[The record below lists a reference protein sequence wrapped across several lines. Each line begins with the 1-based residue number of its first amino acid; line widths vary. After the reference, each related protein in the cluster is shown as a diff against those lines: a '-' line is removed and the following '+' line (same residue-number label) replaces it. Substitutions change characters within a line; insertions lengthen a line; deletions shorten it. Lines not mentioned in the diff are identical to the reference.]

1 MKNVLL
7 LLAFALSFP
16 MLLIGQTGAISG
28 TITEADGGFEVIGG
42 NVMIQGTGIGAS
54 TELDGTYT
62 IKNLEPGAYIVEIS
76 YIGFETVVKEGVE
89 VKADET
95 TQLDV
100 KLGESAVALEVVE
113 VSGKKITNSEGAV
126 VAMIKNSSQVLDGVS
141 SAQISK
147 SGDGDVAAAVKRV
160 SGVTVQGGKY
170 IYVRGLGDRYSKTT
184 LNGASIPGL
193 DPNRNAVQMDIF
205 PTSMVDNIIVY
216 KTFSPQLTG
225 EFTGGLIDIATKNF
239 PEEFEITGS
248 ITTGINTNTHIGTTF
263 IGHESG
269 STDWLG
275 IEDGTRA
282 IPASIQGATILP
294 AQASGSGIDQA
305 QANELTNQTTAFANN
320 FDIASKKIL
329 PNHGFS
335 FSVGNTKN
343 LLGKEFGFNAS
354 VNYSHKYNSY
364 DDGISGDYSL
374 TGQYDNVD
382 RLSRQFQFSDV
393 RSTENVIWGAM
404 LNSGLKL
411 NNNNKISFSLMHNQ
425 SGTSST
431 RIQDG
436 VKHKDD
442 PDEGYNTRS
451 LQYLERAMSTA
462 QIGGKHT
469 FGGLNDA
476 TLEWKSA
483 GTLSGQ
489 EEPDLRFFTYRYVGP
504 DDNRRYFLKRSSD
517 RLPVRYFRDMN
528 EINLDNKIDFT
539 LPYAQWSGL
548 TSKLK
553 VGGAYLAK
561 TRTYRENKFIFDYA
575 NSRFFDGDV
584 SSFFD
589 SENIL
594 TYSDT
599 ESMYNAEGNG
609 TFVSE
614 GYDPANEY
622 DAAQQVA
629 AAYVMTELPL
639 TSKLELVAGMRMEK
653 TTLQFETFSED
664 KLRQYEILDG
674 NTNILDNLDFLP
686 ALNLNYTVNEKM
698 KFRAAVS
705 RTLARPTFRELSPVE
720 TFDFMGGF
728 ITIGNPDLKRTL
740 ITNTD
745 LRWEFYPKSKEM
757 ISVGLFYKDFQNPIE
772 RTYNPQ
778 AVNGEYTFRNVDNA
792 KVAGVE
798 LEFRKGLGF
807 IAPALNKF
815 NFATNA
821 TYVYSTT
828 DIDPSELA
836 HIRGTNPDAS
846 ATRSM
851 YGQAPFSINGM
862 IGYDNEKGTK
872 SNIVFNMV
880 GPRIAFVTFGGTPN
894 IFEMPRATLDYNFS
908 HQLKGGT
915 SLKFAATNLLNAK
928 YRLAIPFKGLNYD
941 VQSNS
946 LGMGFSAGVSF
957 KLK

>member
-1 MKNVLL
+1 MKNVFTFLL
-7 LLAFALSFP
+7 LSIPF
-16 MLLIGQTGAISG
+16 LLFGQNGSISG

-42 NVMIQGTGIGAS
+42 NVMIQGTGTGAS

-62 IKNLEPGAYIVEIS
+62 IKNLEPGAYNIEIS
-76 YIGFETVVKEGVE
+76 YIGFETVVKEGIL
-89 VKADET
+89 VKANEDT
-95 TQLDV
+95 KLDV
-100 KLGESAVALEVVE
+100 KLGESAVALDVVE
-113 VSGKKITNSEGAV
+113 VSGQKITNSEGAV
-126 VAMIKNSSQVLDGVS
+126 VAMIRNSSQVLDGVS

-147 SGDGDVAAAVKRV
+147 SGDSDVAAAVKRV

-184 LNGASIPGL
+184 LNGTSIPGL

-239 PEEFEITGS
+239 PEAFEVKGS
-248 ITTGINTNTHIGTTF
+248 VSMGVNTSTHFGTSF
-263 IGHESG
+263 IGHENG

-275 IEDGTRA
+275 MDDGTRA
-282 IPASIQGATILP
+282 IPTAVQGAEILP
-294 AQASGSGIDQA
+294 AQASGSGIDQTRA
-305 QANELTNQTTAFANN
+305 MELTNQTTAFANN
-320 FDIASKKIL
+320 FDIAPKKIL

-335 FSVGNTKN
+335 LSVGNTKDI
-343 LLGKEFGFNAS
+343 LGKKLGFNAS

-374 TGQYDNVD
+374 TGQYDNVNT
-382 RLSRQFQFSDV
+382 LSKQFLFSDV
-393 RSTENVIWGAM
+393 KSTENVIWGAM

-436 VKHKDD
+436 AKHKDD

-451 LQYLERAMSTA
+451 LQFLERAMSTA
-462 QIGGKHT
+462 QLGGKHT
-469 FGGLNDA
+469 FEGLNDA
-476 TLEWKSA
+476 TLEWKAA

-489 EEPDLRFFTYRYVGP
+489 EEPDLRFFTYRYVGAE
-504 DDNRRYFLKRSSD
+504 DDRRYFLKRSSD

-528 EINLDNKIDFT
+528 EVNLDNKVDFT
-539 LPYAQWSGL
+539 LPYAQWNGL
-548 TSKLK
+548 TAKLK
-553 VGGAYLAK
+553 VGGSYLSK
-561 TRTYRENKFIFDYA
+561 TRTYRENKFVFDYA

-584 SSFFD
+584 SSYFNAD
-589 SENIL
+589 NVL
-594 TYSDT
+594 NYSDT
-599 ESMYNAEGNG
+599 ESMYYTGGNG
-609 TFVSE
+609 TFVTE

-629 AAYVMTELPL
+629 AGYVMTELPL
-639 TSKLELVAGMRMEK
+639 TNQLELVAGARMEK

-664 KLRQYEILDG
+664 KLRQYEMLDG
-674 NTNILDNLDFLP
+674 EANILDNLDILP
-686 ALNLNYTVNEKM
+686 AINLNYNVSDKM
-698 KFRAAVS
+698 KIRVAAS

-745 LRWEFYPKSKEM
+745 LRWEFYPQPKEM

-792 KVAGVE
+792 KVAGIE
-798 LEFRKGLGF
+798 LEFKKGLGF
-807 IAPALNKF
+807 ICNALNKF

-828 DIDPSELA
+828 DIDEAELA
-836 HIRGTNPDAS
+836 HIRGTNPNAA
-846 ATRSM
+846 ATRTM

-872 SNIVFNMV
+872 SNVVFNMV

-908 HQLKGGT
+908 HQLSGGT
-915 SLKFAATNLLNAK
+915 SIKFSATNLLNAK
-928 YRLAIPFKGLNYD
+928 YRLAIPFKGTDYD
-941 VQSNS
+941 IQSNA

-957 KLK
+957 NLK